1 MSKLS
6 IIKNMSSFL
15 MLLSLAVSARA
26 EWRGVGTMVPSVPVG
41 NQIRFKS
48 PEANVVITV
57 LAPHLIR
64 VRMVPGATIGPDYSW
79 AVMKTD
85 WPQVPIQFSG
95 DSQVK
100 VIRTSAL
107 ELRVRLSPFRL
118 AFYDLGG
125 RLISEDAREMGYEG
139 GRVRCWKGMP
149 QDEHYYGLGEKAGPL
164 DKRGHS
170 YVMWNTDPAGYDA
183 LTDPMY
189 QTVPFFIGVRAGKA
203 YGIFFDNTYRSSF
216 DMGAESEAY
225 FSFGAEGG
233 EMNYYLFAGP
243 DPKAVLSR
251 FTELVGRTFLPPLW
265 SIGYVQSSAFY
276 GSESIIR
283 FVATNFRHRQ
293 IPCDAVFFD
302 TMHMNSNLS
311 FTWDK
316 SKFPNPRQLMTELR
330 QQGFRSIEI
339 VDPGLKADENY
350 WVYQN
355 GLSGDHFLRKKDGSL
370 YIGIIWPGNSVF
382 PDFTAEKTRSW
393 WASIMEKDVRDGVA
407 GILTDMNEPTIDQIP
422 LEKGWIPGSLDPNI
436 VFHDHDLRSPYAKNH
451 NVYGMLMSAAT
462 REGFLRIKPGERP
475 FVITRATYAGGQ
487 RYAAQWTGDNLSTW
501 ESLRTSLRVVM
512 SMGLSGMPFTGSD
525 IGGFVGYPTAELYT
539 RWLQAGVFH
548 PFMWTHSS
556 DPKRTLDPWS
566 FGLKFEEIYRRT
578 IELRYRLLPYFYNS
592 FYQATQTGLP
602 IMRPLLLD
610 YPDDAT
616 AMDMTPAGQNY
627 EFLFGE
633 DLLVAPVVV
642 EGEVQRKVYLPKG
655 EWYDHRAGKLYTGP
669 QQITVEAPLD
679 YIPIFVRSGAIVPTR
694 QVVQYVDQAP
704 IDPLTFEIYP
714 GGNSSREYY
723 EDDGTSFDFESGKF
737 LLEQISVSDQAS
749 KLTVSVSPGA
759 SGYSPP
765 ARSLVLKIHGQPS
778 APYSVKVDNQTL
790 AIRSSSSTLMDVS
803 EGAVYDADG
812 RIVWIKVPDRHAHL
826 EVTVE
831 RERQYSK

>member
-1 MSKLS
+1 MPRLSVIKKLS
-6 IIKNMSSFL
+6 LLFVLLFL
-15 MLLSLAVSARA
+15 AGSVRA
-26 EWRGVGTMVPSVPVG
+26 EWRGVGTMVPSVSMG
-41 NQIRFKS
+41 NQIRFNS
-48 PEANVVITV
+48 PEANVVITL
-57 LAPHLIR
+57 LAPDLIR
-64 VRMVPGATIGPDYSW
+64 VRMIPGATIGPDYSW
-79 AVMKTD
+79 AVVKTD
-85 WPQVPIQFSG
+85 WPQFPIQFSG
-95 DSQVK
+95 DSQMK
-100 VIRTSAL
+100 VIRTTAL
-107 ELRVRLSPFRL
+107 ELRVRLSPFQL

-125 RLISEDAREMGYEG
+125 RLISEDAREMAWEG
-139 GRVRCWKGMP
+139 ERVRCWKWLP
-149 QDEHYYGLGEKAGPL
+149 PDEHYYGLGEKAGPL

-216 DMGAESEAY
+216 DLGAESESY
-225 FSFGAEGG
+225 YSFGAEGG
-233 EMNYYLFAGP
+233 EMNYYFFAGP
-243 DPKAVLSR
+243 DPKAVLGR
-251 FTELVGRTFLPPLW
+251 FTQLVGRTFLPPLW

-276 GSESIIR
+276 APESTMR
-283 FVATNFRHRQ
+283 FVTTNFRYRH

-302 TMHMNSNLS
+302 NSHMDSNLS

-316 SKFPNPRQLMTELR
+316 SKFPNPRQLMTDLR

-350 WVYQN
+350 WVYKD
-355 GLSGDHFLRKKDGSL
+355 GLPGNHFLRKKDGNL

-393 WASIMEKDVRDGVA
+393 WASLMENDVKDGIA

-436 VFHDHDLRSPYAKNH
+436 LFQDHDLHSPYAKNH
-451 NVYGMLMSAAT
+451 NIYGMLMSAAT
-462 REGFLRIKPGERP
+462 REGFLRFRPGERP

-501 ESLRTSLRVVM
+501 ECLRASLRVVM

-525 IGGFVGYPTAELYT
+525 IGGFAGYPTAELYT
-539 RWLQAGVFH
+539 RWLEAGVFH
-548 PFMWTHSS
+548 PFMWTHSY

-566 FGLKFEEIYRRT
+566 FGLKYEEINRRT
-578 IELRYRLLPYFYNS
+578 IELRYRLLPYLYNS

-633 DLLVAPVVV
+633 DLLVAPVVI

-655 EWYDHRAGKLYTGP
+655 EWYDHWSDKLYSGP
-669 QQITVEAPLD
+669 VQITVEAPLD
-679 YIPIFVRSGAIVPTR
+679 HIPIFVRSGAVVPTR

-704 IDPLTFEIYP
+704 INPLTYEIFP
-714 GGNSSREYY
+714 GGNSSRDYY
-723 EDDGTSFDFESGKF
+723 EDDGISFDFEKGKF
-737 LLEQISVSDQAS
+737 LLERISVSDQVS
-749 KLTVSVSPGA
+749 KLTLNVLPITG
-759 SGYSPP
+759 GYSPA
-765 ARSLVLKIHGQPS
+765 ARALVFKIHGQR
-778 APYSVKVDNQTL
+778 SVPHLVKAENRTL
-790 AIRSSSSTLMDVS
+790 EIRSSSVALKDVS
-803 EGAVYDADG
+803 EGAAYDAEEK
-812 RIVWIKVPDRHAHL
+812 IVWIKVPDRHAQL
-826 EVTVE
+826 EVVVE
-831 RERQYSK
+831 K

>member
-1 MSKLS
+1 MPMRSVLKS
-6 IIKNMSSFL
+6 IGWL
-15 MLLSLAVSARA
+15 LVLLSMAVPVWA
-26 EWRGVGTMVPSVPVG
+26 EWRGVGSLSPRVPVG
-41 NQIRFKS
+41 NQISFS
-48 PEANVVITV
+48 NQEANVVITV
-57 LAPHLIR
+57 LAPDLIR
-64 VRMVPGATIGPDYSW
+64 VRMIPGAAIGPDYSW
-79 AVMKTD
+79 AVVKTD

-95 DSQVK
+95 DSQMK
-100 VIRTSAL
+100 VIRTTAL
-107 ELRVRLSPFRL
+107 ELRVRLSPFRV
-118 AFYDLGG
+118 AFYDREG
-125 RLISEDAREMGYEG
+125 RLISEDAREMAYEG
-139 GRVRCWKGMP
+139 ERVRCWKRMP
-149 QDEHYYGLGEKAGPL
+149 PDEHYYGLGEKAGPL

-189 QTVPFFIGVRAGKA
+189 QTVPFFIGIGNGKA

-233 EMNYYLFAGP
+233 EMNYYFFAGP

-276 GSESIIR
+276 APESTMR

-302 TMHMNSNLS
+302 TMHMNSDLS

-350 WVYQN
+350 WVYKD
-355 GLSGDHFLRKKDGSL
+355 GLAGDHFLRKKDGSL

-393 WASIMEKDVRDGVA
+393 WASLMENDVRDGIA

-436 VFHDHDLRSPYAKNH
+436 LFHDHDLHSPYAKNH
-451 NVYGMLMSAAT
+451 NIYGMLMSAAT
-462 REGFLRIKPGERP
+462 REGFLRFKPGERP

-501 ESLRTSLRVVM
+501 ECLRTSLRVVM
-512 SMGLSGMPFTGSD
+512 SMGLSGMPFAGSD

-548 PFMWTHSS
+548 PFMWTHNY

-566 FGLKFEEIYRRT
+566 FGLKFEEIHRRT
-578 IELRYRLLPYFYNS
+578 IELRYQLLPYLYNS

-633 DLLVAPVVV
+633 DFLVAPVVV
-642 EGEVQRKVYLPKG
+642 EGELHRKVYLPRG
-655 EWYDHRAGKLYTGP
+655 EWYDYGSGKLYVGP
-669 QQITVEAPLD
+669 VQTIVEAPLD
-679 YIPIFVRSGAIVPTR
+679 RIPMFVRAGAIVPMR

-704 IDPLTFEIYP
+704 INPLTFEIYP
-714 GGNSSREYY
+714 RGNSSRVYY
-723 EDDGTSFDFESGKF
+723 EDDGISFDFEKGKF
-737 LLEQISVSDQAS
+737 LLQQLSVSDQTS
-749 KLTVSVSPGA
+749 NLTIKISPVA
-759 SGYSPP
+759 SGYIPP
-765 ARSLVLKIHGQPS
+765 DRTMVLKVHGQPS
-778 APYSVKVDNQTL
+778 IPRSVKADNQEL
-790 AIRSSSSTLMDVS
+790 EIRSSSAALKEVS
-803 EGAVYDADG
+803 AGAAYDADEK
-812 RIVWIKVPDRHAHL
+812 IVWIKVPDRHAHL
-826 EVTVE
+826 EITVE
-831 RERQYSK
+831 K